1 MSNCKTMRI
10 SRLTLSD
17 VEIDS
22 PCPADLTLS
31 PSDERIRFCDL
42 CSKNVHNLS
51 AMTEDEAADL
61 IDTDEDLCVA
71 YNQTEDGGI
80 VFQSSR
86 RASRIVRFF
95 TVFASVGLGL
105 GNLTG
110 CGQTTDSA
118 TTKGN
123 PGIIGK
129 IATRTKRVLQDKTS
143 RTRPMHA
150 VAGGLASQRK
160 RAKVHTKKG
169 EDGAKH
175 SRRNDG

>member
-1 MSNCKTMRI
+1 MSNCTTMPATG
-10 SRLTLSD
+10 LTLSD

-22 PCPADLTLS
+22 PCPAGLTLS
-31 PSDERIRFCDL
+31 PGDERIRFCDL

-51 AMTEDEAADL
+51 AMTEDEAARV

-86 RASRIVRFF
+86 QASRIARFL

-110 CGQTTDSA
+110 CGQTTDPTS
-118 TTKGN
+118 TKESRGV
-123 PGIIGK
+123 IDK
-129 IATRTKRVLQDKTS
+129 ITSRTKRILNDDSS
-143 RTRPMHA
+143 RTRPLRA
-150 VAGGLASQRK
+150 VAGGVARRQK
-160 RAKVHTKKG
+160 RTKVHSKKVEQRTKTN
-169 EDGAKH
+169 
-175 SRRNDG
+175 RRNDG